1 MKPWVLVLTLATH
14 QFANAGYVPEEGVDR
29 FFQGRAEGGA
39 KPVLGLETIESQFDV
54 FDSLPLSLQVDAL
67 EGMLAQ
73 EGDGSLPS
81 PDALVE
87 AWSRGDVKALEEIM
101 FADLGDDPQ
110 LDAFYEA
117 MYFRRNRDMARRI
130 ASLLEGRGDSLFVVV
145 GAGHMVGS
153 RGIPAL
159 LAERGFQVEQVSR
172 TP

>member
-1 MKPWVLVLTLATH
+1 MLVLTLATR
-14 QFANAGYVPEEGVDR
+14 QFATAGYVPEEGVDR
-29 FFQGRAEGGA
+29 FFQTRAQGGA
-39 KPVLGLETIESQFDV
+39 KRVLGLETIESQFDV
-54 FDSLPLSLQVDAL
+54 FDALPLALQVDAL
-67 EGMLAQ
+67 EGLLGQ
-73 EGDGSLPS
+73 ERHGSVPS

-87 AWSRGDVKALEEIM
+87 AWARGDVDRLEEIL

-130 ASLLEGRGDSLFVVV
+130 AALLEGGPADLFVVV
-145 GAGHMVGS
+145 GAGHLVGE

-159 LAERGFQVEQVSR
+159 LARRGFRVERVRR